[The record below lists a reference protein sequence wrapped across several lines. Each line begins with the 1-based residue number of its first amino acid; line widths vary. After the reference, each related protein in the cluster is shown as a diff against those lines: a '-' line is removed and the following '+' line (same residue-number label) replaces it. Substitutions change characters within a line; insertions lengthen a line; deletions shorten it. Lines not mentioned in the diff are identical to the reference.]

1 MKTKILLMALLAFTA
16 TGFAQNDSGLTP
28 AKLNVGLTLGT
39 YSFNSDTQSEEIEYS
54 FDLGF
59 RIGVDFSVYEDEQF
73 DVESGITLTNHR
85 SLVDQPELGLKINY
99 NLYWAGSHIIANY
112 HILPQSLTAGA
123 GIFVDYGIA
132 GTQQFEGSDKVDVF
146 EEINGG
152 DAPLSR
158 LNYGATFKLNHIMSW
173 TDFADDL
180 YISYRLGLADIEGAD
195 NDTQSFKTGMISI
208 GVRSTFDNLF

>member
-1 MKTKILLMALLAFTA
+1 MKTTILSIALLAFTA
-16 TGFAQNDSGLTP
+16 LSFAQNDSGLSP

-39 YSFNSDTQSEEIEYS
+39 YSFNSDTQDVEIEYS
-54 FDLGF
+54 FSAGF

-73 DVESGITLTNHR
+73 DVETGITLTNHR
-85 SLVDQPELGLKINY
+85 SLVDQPEIGAKINY
-99 NLYWAGSHIIANY
+99 DIYWAGSHAILNY
-112 HILPQSLTAGA
+112 HILPQSLSVGA
-123 GIFVDYGIA
+123 GIFADFGIA
-132 GTQQFEGSDKVDVF
+132 GTQQFEGSDKVNVF
-146 EEINGG
+146 DEIDGG

-158 LNYGATFKLNHIMSW
+158 LNYGAAFKLNHIMSW

-208 GVRSTFDNLF
+208 GVRSTFENLF